1 MAADKPVS
9 CGGDDFTHQ
18 GGITNGAAWY
28 SVAGGIVYASSLW
41 MNILIFLSIL

>member
-1 MAADKPVS
+1 MAANKPVS

-28 SVAGGIVYASSLW
+28 SVAGGEISFQLYLLTIHY
-41 MNILIFLSIL
+41 MY